1 MAWRDEYRPGSFRG
15 VPFNLRTSSRTGGR
29 RTILDEYPLRDDPST
44 QDMGRSARKFTLTMV
59 VTGADYMARRDK
71 LIEALETKGSGTLVH
86 PYYGEMQVAV
96 LGDYSCEEST
106 AEGGRATISQTFV
119 ESGEEPRPDNK
130 PLTGAQA
137 NAAADLVQ
145 EESFFD
151 FVESWEV
158 VGYASFVADEAMGL
172 LGEAADYINDAGGM
186 LAETVG
192 GYVDSAE
199 GMFADAAGYISSAG
213 GLLSGASTFSTMLG
227 RFTGSFQQL
236 ILSPGNLAGS
246 IIGLIR
252 SMTATSNPFAAFR
265 AQAALFNLGSK
276 TKPVRSA
283 GYVTPARARQAANQA
298 AVYRLIERV
307 AVAEAVRLSTGR
319 PLDSRGRPLPGMTYD
334 NREQA
339 IQVRDQLVAE
349 LERQQLGASAKHYR
363 TLAGLSSSLVV
374 ELQRTAADLAPLG
387 SYTPQTTMP
396 ALLVAHK
403 LYGDARR
410 APEIATRN
418 RLTHPGF
425 VAGGQPLEV
434 LRDA

>member
-29 RTILDEYPLRDDPST
+29 RTILDEYPLRDAPST

-71 LIEALETKGSGTLVH
+71 LIEALEAKGPGTLVH

-119 ESGEEPRPDNK
+119 ESGQAPRPDNK
-130 PLTGAQA
+130 PLQGAQA

-145 EESFFD
+145 EEAASEFA
-151 FVESWEV
+151 EV
-158 VGYASFVADEAMGL
+158 WAVAGYASFVAEEAVDVL
-172 LGEAADYINDAGGM
+172 QEATGYIASAGGM
-186 LAETVG
+186 LTSASGFGSMVG
-192 GYVDSAE
+192 R
-199 GMFADAAGYISSAG
+199 
-213 GLLSGASTFSTMLG
+213 L
-227 RFTGSFQQL
+227 TGSFQQL
-236 ILSPGNLAGS
+236 LLSPGNLAGN
-246 IIGLIR
+246 IIGLVR
-252 SMTATSNPFAAFR
+252 GMTATSDPFAAFR
-265 AQAALFNLGSK
+265 AQSSLFNLGSK
-276 TKPVRSA
+276 AKPGRSA
-283 GYVTPARARQAANQA
+283 GYVTKARAQQAANQA
-298 AVYRLIERV
+298 AVYRLIER
-307 AVAEAVRLSTGR
+307 AAAAEAVRLASGR
-319 PLDSRGRPLPGMTYD
+319 PLDASGRPLPGLTYD
-334 NREQA
+334 NRDQA
-339 IQVRDQLVAE
+339 VQVRDQVVAE
-349 LERQQLGASAKHYR
+349 LERQQLEASAQRYR

-374 ELQRTAADLAPLG
+374 ELQRTAADLAPLA
-387 SYTPQTTMP
+387 SFTPQATMP
-396 ALLVAHK
+396 ALLIAHK

-410 APEIATRN
+410 ATDIAARN